1 MCFFFKQKTAY
12 EMRISDWSSD
22 VCSSDLLTGGA
33 GDEGHRNEYGEQH
46 QRDGHDRGGDLA
58 HRLARR
64 LLHRQTR
71 LLLRH
76 PLAVIDHAD
85 GVVDDDADREHE
97 GEKRDRVRPVADD
110 QNPGEGAEYL
120 HGYTVPWYNR
130 RLQRA
135 SANEQH

>member
-22 VCSSDLLTGGA
+22 VCSAEQLTGGA

-71 LLLRH
+71 LLLHH
-76 PLAVIDHAD
+76 PLDVLDHDD

-97 GEKRDRVRPVADD
+97 GAKRRS
-110 QNPGEGAEYL
+110 AEP
-120 HGYTVPWYNR
+120 TSE
-130 RLQRA
+130 LQSILRISYA
-135 SANEQH
+135 VFCLK